1 MIGTVLK
8 GRYCIVEQIGEGGG
22 GRVYL
27 ARDMELG
34 IFRAVKAVSANK
46 KKEVKLLRL
55 LDHPAIP
62 GIIDYIEEE
71 DTCYLIM
78 EYIRGESLGSMMRNG
93 HRFSIMDILDLGEEL
108 AQVMEYLHNHRPAIY
123 YGDLKPD
130 NLMLS
135 HSGRLYL
142 VDVGSAVIDH
152 GEKYRDCEGTR
163 GYAAPEQYQGI
174 VNEKS
179 DIYAMGR
186 TLRNLMRNSSIWR
199 YVLYSEFFFFCF
211 RCSRKDGNRRYRDM
225 ASVMKALK
233 KLEVKYRNFSLR
245 RLAAGGILI
254 LAVVGMIMTG
264 SWLYEKQDF
273 NQAVKEVTELYY
285 QAKDRKSL
293 AEREKSLIDAEKK
306 LRYMLGIYGEKQEQ
320 QKLFILLA
328 ETAELKGDLSAS
340 ALYYEQLLMY
350 DSTYREVYGEYGMFL
365 LRAGQEEASRQLWK
379 DYRKKETDRELEPG
393 TSRNLTLWKE
403 AQNEKKR

>member
-62 GIIDYIEEE
+62 GIVDYIEEE

-135 HSGRLYL
+135 HS
-142 VDVGSAVIDH
+142 
-152 GEKYRDCEGTR
+152 
-163 GYAAPEQYQGI
+163 
-174 VNEKS
+174 
-179 DIYAMGR
+179 
-186 TLRNLMRNSSIWR
+186 
-199 YVLYSEFFFFCF
+199 
-211 RCSRKDGNRRYRDM
+211 
-225 ASVMKALK
+225 
-233 KLEVKYRNFSLR
+233 
-245 RLAAGGILI
+245 
-254 LAVVGMIMTG
+254 
-264 SWLYEKQDF
+264 
-273 NQAVKEVTELYY
+273 
-285 QAKDRKSL
+285 
-293 AEREKSLIDAEKK
+293 
-306 LRYMLGIYGEKQEQ
+306 
-320 QKLFILLA
+320 
-328 ETAELKGDLSAS
+328 
-340 ALYYEQLLMY
+340 
-350 DSTYREVYGEYGMFL
+350 
-365 LRAGQEEASRQLWK
+365 
-379 DYRKKETDRELEPG
+379 
-393 TSRNLTLWKE
+393 
-403 AQNEKKR
+403 